1 MSVKGE
7 VDVYT
12 APKLREEIVTHVEK
26 GNYRLIIDL
35 DGVDFMDSTGLA
47 VLVGGLKRVKEHE
60 GALLLSCTNDS
71 ILRVLSLTGL
81 NKVFPVHESVEAAV
95 SAEG

>member
-1 MSVKGE
+1 MSQ
-7 VDVYT
+7 VD
-12 APKLREEIVTHVEK
+12 K
-26 GNYRLIIDL
+26 GNYQLVVDL

-47 VLVGGLKRVKEHE
+47 VLVGGLKRVKEHK
-60 GALLLSCTNDS
+60 GSLALSCTNDS

-95 SAEG
+95 SAES